1 MYLVNMDLLSVAN
14 DIYDLTKAELWKKK
28 YLVNAFNFLLY
39 SLFLVNAL
47 IFFIFI
53 IEAISST
60 LKIRELCD
68 IVQRCR

>member
-1 MYLVNMDLLSVAN
+1 MNMDLLSVAN
-14 DIYDLTKAELWKKK
+14 DIYDITKAELWKKK
-28 YLVNAFNFLLY
+28 NYLVNAFNFLLY